1 MAEPTPAASAPL
13 LAPRPRGL
21 LRWLPG
27 LAVLRIYRRAWLL
40 DDVYAGVVLTA
51 ILVPVGMGY
60 AEASGL
66 PAIHGLYATIVPLL
80 VYALCGP
87 SRILVL
93 GPGSSLA
100 AIIAAAIV
108 PLSAGDSSRA
118 VELAG
123 VLALLAGGVSLLLG
137 LLRFGFVTELLSKP
151 VRLGYLHGIAL
162 AVLVGQTPKL
172 LGFSVEGERIA
183 AQVLEIGSGVLVG
196 EAHGTALGVGLSSL
210 AVILVCKRMRTRV
223 PGVLLVVIAATLA
236 SYVLDLSARTG
247 LPVVGPMPQG
257 LPTFHWPSVRWEDL
271 GALLSGAVAIALL
284 SFADTSVLSRTYAAR
299 GGTSVDPDQELVAL
313 GFANCAAGVTQGFA
327 VSSSSSRTPVAEAAG
342 ARTQLTG
349 VVGAL
354 CIALL
359 LLVAPGLLSALPR
372 SALAA
377 VVISAALSLLDFPAL
392 LRLARL
398 RRSELFIALVC
409 FTGVAAI
416 GVLEGIFVA
425 IAIALLAFVAR
436 AWRPYSAVL
445 ARVDGLK
452 GYHDLRRHPEGKR
465 IPGLVL
471 FRWDAP
477 LFFANTAIF
486 HERVSRAIAEAP
498 TPTRWLVVA
507 AQPVTDID
515 ITAADELESLH
526 DELRAAGIQLCFA
539 ELKGPVKDRLQH
551 YGLYAKIGERHFF
564 RTVGQSVEGY
574 IHRHEVPWVDWE
586 DRAEGAAPA
595 PSAAP

>member
-1 MAEPTPAASAPL
+1 MADSSPAAPVPR

-21 LRWLPG
+21 HRWLPG
-27 LAVLRIYRRAWLL
+27 LAVLRVYRRAWLL
-40 DDVYAGVVLTA
+40 DDLCAGVVLTA

-93 GPGSSLA
+93 GPDSSLA

-123 VLALLAGGVSLLLG
+123 VLALLAGGLSLLLG

-162 AVLVGQTPKL
+162 AVLVGQAPKL
-172 LGFSVEGERIA
+172 LGFSLESERIGAQIVELAQGIA
-183 AQVLEIGSGVLVG
+183 AG
-196 EAHGTALGVGLSSL
+196 EAQLVALAMGCGSL
-210 AVILVCKRMRTRV
+210 AIILGCKRWRPKV
-223 PGVLLVVIAATLA
+223 PGVLVAVLLATLVSFA
-236 SYVLDLSARTG
+236 FDLHARTE
-247 LPVVGPMPQG
+247 LQVVGAMPQG
-257 LPTFHWPSVRWEDL
+257 LPSFDWPDVRWADL
-271 GALLSGAVAIALL
+271 GALFSGAVAIALL
-284 SFADTSVLSRTYAAR
+284 SFAGTSVLSRTYAAR
-299 GGTSVDPDQELVAL
+299 GGTTVDPDQELVAL
-313 GFANCAAGVTQGFA
+313 GAANLAAGLTQGFA

-359 LLVAPGLLSALPR
+359 LVLAPGLLAALPR

-377 VVISAALSLLDFPAL
+377 VVIAAALSLLDLPGL

-398 RRSELFIALVC
+398 RRSEFAIALVG
-409 FTGVAAI
+409 FAGVAAI

-425 IAIALLAFVAR
+425 IAISLLAFVAR

-445 ARVDGLK
+445 GRVDGLK
-452 GYHDLRRHPEGKR
+452 GYHDVRRHPEGQR

-471 FRWDAP
+471 LRWDAP

-486 HERVSRAIAEAP
+486 HERVLRALADAP

-551 YGLYAKIGERHFF
+551 YGIYAKIGEKHFF
-564 RTVGQSVEGY
+564 RTIGQSVAMYLQEHG
-574 IHRHEVPWVDWE
+574 IAWTDWE
-586 DRAEGAAPA
+586 DRASAAAPPSGAAG
-595 PSAAP
+595 

>member
-1 MAEPTPAASAPL
+1 
-13 LAPRPRGL
+13 
-21 LRWLPG
+21 
-27 LAVLRIYRRAWLL
+27 VLRIYRREWLL
-40 DDVYAGVVLTA
+40 KDLCAGVVLTA
-51 ILVPVGMGY
+51 ILLPVGMGY

-66 PAIHGLYATIVPLL
+66 PAIHGLYATIIPLL

-93 GPGSSLA
+93 GPDSSLA
-100 AIIAAAIV
+100 PIIAAAIV
-108 PLSAGDSSRA
+108 PLSAGSSARA

-123 VLALLAGGVSLLLG
+123 VLALLAGGLSLLLG

-151 VRLGYLHGIAL
+151 VRLGFLHGIAL

-172 LGFSVEGERIA
+172 LGFSVESERIG
-183 AQVLEIGSGVLVG
+183 AQLLEIARAILAGETQIASLTLGGGCLAIILGCKRWRPQIPGVLV
-196 EAHGTALGVGLSSL
+196 AVLLATLLSFALDLQERAGLS
-210 AVILVCKRMRTRV
+210 
-223 PGVLLVVIAATLA
+223 
-236 SYVLDLSARTG
+236 
-247 LPVVGPMPQG
+247 VVGAMPQG
-257 LPTFHWPSVRWEDL
+257 LPSFALPAVHWADL
-271 GALLSGAVAIALL
+271 GALFSGAVAIALL
-284 SFADTSVLSRTYAAR
+284 SFAETSVLSRTYAAR
-299 GGTSVDPDQELVAL
+299 GGTTVDPDQELVAL
-313 GFANCAAGVTQGFA
+313 GVANLAAGLTQGFA

-349 VVGAL
+349 VMGAL

-359 LLVAPGLLSALPR
+359 LVLAPALLSDLPR
-372 SALAA
+372 AALAA
-377 VVISAALSLLDFPAL
+377 VVISAALSLLDLPAL

-398 RRSELFIALVC
+398 RPSELGIALVG
-409 FTGVAAI
+409 FLGVAAI

-425 IAIALLAFVAR
+425 IAVSLLAFVAR

-452 GYHDLRRHPEGKR
+452 GYHDVLRHPEGQR

-486 HERVSRAIAEAP
+486 HERILRAIAEAP

-507 AQPVTDID
+507 AQPVTDVD

-539 ELKGPVKDRLQH
+539 ELKGPVKDRLLH
-551 YGLYAKIGERHFF
+551 YGLYAKIGEPHFF
-564 RTVGQSVEGY
+564 RTVGQAVDGFV
-574 IHRHEVPWVDWE
+574 HRHAVPWVDWE
-586 DRAEGAAPA
+586 DRAAAAPPRGAAG
-595 PSAAP
+595 